1 MKKINIGA
9 MISDVKIIGK
19 HRLRGK
25 YISYGEFA
33 AYSIGGIGVN
43 TVNSLF
49 GYVAI
54 SANCSLIGSA
64 YGIKP
69 THLAYLNI
77 IMGILNL
84 IKHLLSVCL
93 LIIQIQNMGKF
104 RPYLLYTGLPTAILL
119 CGMAFI
125 PNDINYWTKVSLIG
139 IVYAFR

>member
-1 MKKINIGA
+1 MVRKNALNSIQKLAKAAKCFLGVEIMNKINLGA
-9 MISDVKIIGK
+9 MISDVKNHWK
-19 HRLRGK
+19 TPSEGK

-43 TVNSLF
+43 TINSLF

-54 SANCSLIGSA
+54 SANCLLIGSA

-84 IKHLLSVCL
+84 IKTPFISM
-93 LIIQIQNMGKF
+93 LIDN
-104 RPYLLYTGLPTAILL
+104 T
-119 CGMAFI
+119 
-125 PNDINYWTKVSLIG
+125 NTKDG
-139 IVYAFR
+139 